1 MPVIDKQSA
10 AISCIVLCGAAL
22 LARFTVGLHPYS
34 GRGVAPHFGDYE
46 AQRHWMEVTVHLPA
60 SEWYVDSKSNNL
72 SYWGL
77 DYPPLSGYQ
86 SWLFGQAIRSIE
98 PDAVALHTSHGYE
111 SPHSKFLMRLTV
123 VVSDILVFF
132 PAVLL
137 CLRVFGGGKTVH
149 EKQWWLL
156 VVLLQPAALLIDHG
170 HFQYNNITL
179 GFAAGAAAAI
189 AAGHDCWGSMLFC
202 LSLNHKQ
209 MSMYYAPAF
218 FAHLLG
224 KCLQKPSM
232 TQQVFGVAK
241 LGLVVVA
248 TFAVC
253 WAPFLASPG
262 GALQVLHRLVP
273 VKRGLYEDYVAN
285 FWCVTSPVFKWRR
298 VYTQQVHEKSILLAL
313 LPVTLLAF
321 DQPVVAAWLPV
332 WAALSMYPLL
342 RKDGLSIAYLA
353 CLLLWL
359 AVVAPRS
366 SLQSEQQSP
375 VQTGHAYTQSKRS
388 RRLGPRVGA
397 KLVGV
402 SGPQLLHYASLLSL
416 LPAACIH
423 VAQCFVQPPAQLLH
437 LYDAAFVTLSFV
449 HIFSTAVYFNVS
461 QWSLFMSL
469 VSKKHSKRS

>member
-298 VYTQQVHEKSILLAL
+298 VYTQQALVTMCAGASLVAALPSMIHQIMSPSPRGLLMGMANSALAFFLFSYQVHEKSILLAL

-332 WAALSMYPLL
+332 WAALSILN
-342 RKDGLSIAYLA
+342 
-353 CLLLWL
+353 
-359 AVVAPRS
+359 
-366 SLQSEQQSP
+366 
-375 VQTGHAYTQSKRS
+375 SKALY
-388 RRLGPRVGA
+388 RLVMR
-397 KLVGV
+397 
-402 SGPQLLHYASLLSL
+402 
-416 LPAACIH
+416 IH
-423 VAQCFVQPPAQLLH
+423 NPKGQG
-437 LYDAAFVTLSFV
+437 D
-449 HIFSTAVYFNVS
+449 
-461 QWSLFMSL
+461 
-469 VSKKHSKRS
+469 

>member
-1 MPVIDKQSA
+1 MIDKQSA
-10 AISCIVLCGAAL
+10 VISCIVICGSAL
-22 LARFTVGLHPYS
+22 LTRFTVSLHPYS
-34 GRGVAPHFGDYE
+34 GFGVAPHYGDYE

-86 SWLFGQAIRSIE
+86 SWLFGQAIHSIE
-98 PDAVALHTSHGYE
+98 PDAVALHFSHGYE

-123 VVSDILVFF
+123 IASDILVFF

-137 CLRVFGGGKTVH
+137 CLRVFGGGKTVQ

-170 HFQYNNITL
+170 HFQYNTISL
-179 GFAAGAAAAI
+179 GFAAGAAGVI
-189 AAGHDCWGSMLFC
+189 AAGHHCWGSMLFC

-232 TQQVFGVAK
+232 TQQVLGVAK

-253 WAPFLASPG
+253 WAPFLATPG
-262 GALQVLHRLVP
+262 GALQMLNRLVP

-285 FWCVTSPVFKWRR
+285 FWCVTSPMFKWRR
-298 VYTQQVHEKSILLAL
+298 VYTQQALVTMCAGASLLAALPSMIHQILSPSPRGLLMGMANSALAFFLFSYQVHEKSILLAL

-332 WAALSMYPLL
+332 WAAFSMYPLL
-342 RKDGLSIAYLA
+342 KKDGLHIAYLA

-359 AVVAPRS
+359 AVAAPPS
-366 SLQSEQQSP
+366 SL
-375 VQTGHAYTQSKRS
+375 RS
-388 RRLGPRVGA
+388 DG
-397 KLVGV
+397 
-402 SGPQLLHYASLLSL
+402 
-416 LPAACIH
+416 
-423 VAQCFVQPPAQLLH
+423 
-437 LYDAAFVTLSFV
+437 
-449 HIFSTAVYFNVS
+449 
-461 QWSLFMSL
+461 
-469 VSKKHSKRS
+469 